1 MLSKDNQSAVIRKLT
16 QKLLDVLSSEIS
28 KNDIR
33 EAIKEKMISP
43 LLQIVYKEINQYI
56 YGLVILISLSLLF
69 SLLSFI
75 IILLMYTT
83 RKHI

>member
-1 MLSKDNQSAVIRKLT
+1 MAKDNQSAVLKRLT
-16 QKLLDVLSSEIS
+16 QKLLDVLSAEIN
-28 KNDIR
+28 KTDIR

-43 LLQIVYKEINQYI
+43 LLQIVYKEIHQYI